1 MNLFRYI
8 IFALSV
14 ALIFSVGS
22 SSATIHSH
30 PEISVAD
37 DRTLSLRETGSQIV
51 METIEDAIRQGGL
64 ALFDGKFQIDSSLN
78 WVFGE
83 RIEGEV
89 DVVVPLWSGDGHVVF
104 AQPGLALW
112 TGIADEDRID
122 TNLGVVYR
130 TNLLNTLTGIDVI
143 SGVSVFYDNNF
154 RRGHSRV
161 SIGMDAQHREFRGA
175 FNYYEPLSDD
185 KRGRAGYIEDAIRG
199 MDARFAFQR
208 DIMRLS
214 ANLGYWRYEGDGRSK
229 SEWELSYGLDAS
241 VRIVDGVFIEGGYE
255 KHDDDASIGERLN
268 LGVAFK
274 FSLPDFKGRSY
285 EDVSMSSD
293 LYQIVDREKRIL
305 YEERES
311 DGIILSASGEGN
323 TRNVSVQLRRAA
335 TEDIVL
341 NFIGSGSATYN
352 DDWTIS
358 VGGTDCDTVMGTDCQ
373 ITIMAGE
380 TSPSDEV
387 IITFQEPARGEPAE
401 DIILSVEVASGG
413 GANLLPG
420 NPLVVRIPEGEPLPT
435 VSLNYSGSRTID
447 GNSIVRQTIELSEAL
462 SDSITV
468 TLTASG
474 TADYDSD
481 LENGTWN
488 LAHAAVAEGTTPA
501 DAFPFSDADF
511 CSNTAITGAGCEI
524 IISAGQ
530 TIVDLAMNSKV
541 LTSGETIELILGI
554 GSASTSFVTLVS
566 SPRVD
571 FVIEAPPLP
580 TVTMSATNTTI
591 MEGLQRII
599 TFTLSEAV
607 SDDVT
612 LNLIADTSSTAQY
625 GSSNDWVLN
634 DGSGACTSAI
644 GTSCQI
650 TIDADDTTAMTRILV
665 LDNMAGEEDETA
677 IVRVMVDSR
686 SRHLVQEGS
695 PLRLTFTI
703 PADPPLPA
711 VSISATSASIA
722 EGGSATL
729 TATLSETVTEPVVIN
744 LLEGGAADYGTGMD
758 WHLNNGSDCS
768 TATGTSCQITITA
781 GQTTATATVNVN
793 TDSTVESTPET
804 FTVSIDIASPDST
817 VVVEGSPS
825 MLTFT
830 IPAND
835 QPSTLGF
842 ELSEV
847 STPETITM
855 NTQSVVRLRGELKD
869 ASGTRITTL
878 PVNLPFRL
886 TVTGNDDNDVELPAG
901 GDLELGASSVTFN
914 RNGFISPFVSVTIND
929 DATPEEDETFTVTLH
944 KRGNFPDGWDID
956 ADNNS
961 VDIIILANDQPTL
974 PTVSLNY
981 SGSTT
986 ISEGVQID
994 DRMMIQL
1001 SEALTQDV
1009 TFNLTVES
1017 DDMIVLDG
1025 ASGDFVI
1032 QYQNS
1037 SGTRT
1042 QCGDLMENSQTLV
1055 RIGGDLCEPRIR
1067 AGSTSI
1073 ALSIITIADGSHTD
1087 TTAETFTLSVSIPSA
1102 SASLVELGSPSSLTF
1117 TIPAE
1122 PTSTLGFAE
1131 TGRTVDETSRTI
1143 AIRGVVKDASGMKLS
1158 SIPVTL
1164 PYTLSITNNDDG
1176 DINIDTGSG
1185 LQLTPTGT
1193 TNFNSDNEFAMHSF
1207 TTRDDTT
1214 PEPQEEFVVTL
1225 GEGPNFPSG
1234 WIIDPNANTFT
1245 ITVNANDQPSTL
1257 GFAETGRTTDET
1269 RAGRL
1274 TILGVIKDASGMK
1287 LSSLP
1292 VSLPITLSI
1301 SNNDD
1306 PDIEIDTA
1314 PGHELSPSGVVFNSD
1329 NDFTIQSVQIID
1341 DTTPEPQEE
1350 FVVTLGEGPNF
1361 PSGWI
1366 IDPNA
1371 NTFTITINANDQPVT
1386 LMPAKTSIE
1395 EGTST
1400 TITLSLNQALA
1411 SDAVFNLTSGGGA
1424 TYGTT
1429 DDWNLSVNETD
1440 CNMAS
1445 GTNCQVTISKGN
1457 TSAEVTVRANLDLD
1471 TESPNETF
1479 TVTVAAA
1486 SGSEGLVTIDS
1497 SSTPLSFSIQDE
1509 PPPAVSLNYGE
1520 TDTTFQRGTYPR
1532 FTVDLSKALTAP
1544 VTLDITG
1551 SGTGGT
1557 YSASGGWFLYYRVA
1571 PAGETS
1577 YVGSLVNFASGS
1589 RTCRSVA
1596 NAGDCQITVPEGSTI
1611 VDIQLFVSRRN
1622 TAGGFFSGGTIT
1634 VSLGIPT
1641 ASENLVVLGTP
1652 STHTLTLQ

>member
-1 MNLFRYI
+1 MNLFRSAT
-8 IFALSV
+8 FALSV
-14 ALIFSVGS
+14 ALVFSVGS

-488 LAHAAVAEGTTPA
+488 LAHAAVAEGMTPA

-511 CSNTAITGAGCEI
+511 CSNTAITGTGCEI

-541 LTSGETIELILGI
+541 LTSGETIELALGI
-554 GSASTSFVTLVS
+554 GSASTSLVALGS

-580 TVTMSATNTTI
+580 TVTISTSNTTI

-607 SDDVT
+607 SGDVT
-612 LNLIADTSSTAQY
+612 LNLIADTSSTADY

-634 DGSGACTSAI
+634 DGSGACTSAT

-650 TIDADDTTAMTRILV
+650 TIDADDTTAVTRILV

-677 IVRVMVDSR
+677 IVRVMVDSG

-695 PLRLTFTI
+695 PSRLTFTI

-711 VSISATSASIA
+711 VSISATSTSIA

-729 TATLSETVTEPVVIN
+729 TATLSETVTDPVVIN

-781 GQTTATATVNVN
+781 GQTTATAMVNIN
-793 TDSTVESTPET
+793 TDSNVESTPET

-830 IPAND
+830 IPAD
-835 QPSTLGF
+835 PPSTLGF
-842 ELSEV
+842 A
-847 STPETITM
+847 ETGRT
-855 NTQSVVRLRGELKD
+855 TDETRAGRLTILGVIKD
-869 ASGTRITTL
+869 ASGMKLSSL
-878 PVNLPFRL
+878 PVSLPFTLSISNNDAPDIEIDTAPGLQL
-886 TVTGNDDNDVELPAG
+886 TPGPSLLFNSDNDFAIQSVRIIDDTTPEPQ
-901 GDLELGASSVTFN
+901 EEFVVTLGEGPNFPSGWIIDPNANTFT
-914 RNGFISPFVSVTIND
+914 ITIN
-929 DATPEEDETFTVTLH
+929 
-944 KRGNFPDGWDID
+944 
-956 ADNNS
+956 
-961 VDIIILANDQPTL
+961 ANDQL

-994 DRMMIQL
+994 DRMMIRL

-1032 QYQNS
+1032 QYRNS
-1037 SGTRT
+1037 SGTRI
-1042 QCGDLMENSQTLV
+1042 QCGNLMQNSQTLV

-1102 SASLVELGSPSSLTF
+1102 SASLVKLGSPSSLTF

-1131 TGRTVDETSRTI
+1131 TGRTVDETGQRI
-1143 AIRGVVKDASGMKLS
+1143 
-1158 SIPVTL
+1158 TL
-1164 PYTLSITNNDDG
+1164 
-1176 DINIDTGSG
+1176 
-1185 LQLTPTGT
+1185 
-1193 TNFNSDNEFAMHSF
+1193 
-1207 TTRDDTT
+1207 
-1214 PEPQEEFVVTL
+1214 
-1225 GEGPNFPSG
+1225 
-1234 WIIDPNANTFT
+1234 
-1245 ITVNANDQPSTL
+1245 
-1257 GFAETGRTTDET
+1257 
-1269 RAGRL
+1269 
-1274 TILGVIKDASGMK
+1274 LGVIKDASGMK

-1306 PDIEIDTA
+1306 TDIEIDTA
-1314 PGHELSPSGVVFNSD
+1314 SGLVISSPGIFNSD
-1329 NDFTIQSVQIID
+1329 NDLAIQSVRIID
-1341 DTTPEPQEE
+1341 DTDTEPQEE

-1366 IDPNA
+1366 VDPNA
-1371 NTFTITINANDQPVT
+1371 NTFTITVNANDQPLPT
-1386 LMPAKTSIE
+1386 
-1395 EGTST
+1395 
-1400 TITLSLNQALA
+1400 
-1411 SDAVFNLTSGGGA
+1411 
-1424 TYGTT
+1424 
-1429 DDWNLSVNETD
+1429 
-1440 CNMAS
+1440 
-1445 GTNCQVTISKGN
+1445 
-1457 TSAEVTVRANLDLD
+1457 
-1471 TESPNETF
+1471 
-1479 TVTVAAA
+1479 
-1486 SGSEGLVTIDS
+1486 
-1497 SSTPLSFSIQDE
+1497 
-1509 PPPAVSLNYGE
+1509 VSLNYSGNTTIRGVASVMIPINLSEAITEDIVIDIIGDTSTARYTLSGNGWSLSPGNAHNVYCDSVSGTSCQAIITAGQTSRDLLIAVLGATTGE
-1520 TDTTFQRGTYPR
+1520 TI
-1532 FTVDLSKALTAP
+1532 VLSL
-1544 VTLDITG
+1544 
-1551 SGTGGT
+1551 
-1557 YSASGGWFLYYRVA
+1557 RV
-1571 PAGETS
+1571 
-1577 YVGSLVNFASGS
+1577 NS
-1589 RTCRSVA
+1589 RS
-1596 NAGDCQITVPEGSTI
+1596 S
-1611 VDIQLFVSRRN
+1611 
-1622 TAGGFFSGGTIT
+1622 
-1634 VSLGIPT
+1634 
-1641 ASENLVVLGTP
+1641 NLVQIGNT
-1652 STHTLTLQ
+1652 SSIELTIQ

>member
-1 MNLFRYI
+1 M
-8 IFALSV
+8 
-14 ALIFSVGS
+14 
-22 SSATIHSH
+22 
-30 PEISVAD
+30 
-37 DRTLSLRETGSQIV
+37 
-51 METIEDAIRQGGL
+51 
-64 ALFDGKFQIDSSLN
+64 
-78 WVFGE
+78 
-83 RIEGEV
+83 
-89 DVVVPLWSGDGHVVF
+89 
-104 AQPGLALW
+104 
-112 TGIADEDRID
+112 
-122 TNLGVVYR
+122 
-130 TNLLNTLTGIDVI
+130 
-143 SGVSVFYDNNF
+143 
-154 RRGHSRV
+154 
-161 SIGMDAQHREFRGA
+161 
-175 FNYYEPLSDD
+175 
-185 KRGRAGYIEDAIRG
+185 
-199 MDARFAFQR
+199 
-208 DIMRLS
+208 
-214 ANLGYWRYEGDGRSK
+214 
-229 SEWELSYGLDAS
+229 
-241 VRIVDGVFIEGGYE
+241 
-255 KHDDDASIGERLN
+255 
-268 LGVAFK
+268 
-274 FSLPDFKGRSY
+274 
-285 EDVSMSSD
+285 
-293 LYQIVDREKRIL
+293 
-305 YEERES
+305 
-311 DGIILSASGEGN
+311 
-323 TRNVSVQLRRAA
+323 
-335 TEDIVL
+335 
-341 NFIGSGSATYN
+341 
-352 DDWTIS
+352 
-358 VGGTDCDTVMGTDCQ
+358 
-373 ITIMAGE
+373 
-380 TSPSDEV
+380 
-387 IITFQEPARGEPAE
+387 
-401 DIILSVEVASGG
+401 
-413 GANLLPG
+413 
-420 NPLVVRIPEGEPLPT
+420 
-435 VSLNYSGSRTID
+435 
-447 GNSIVRQTIELSEAL
+447 
-462 SDSITV
+462 
-468 TLTASG
+468 
-474 TADYDSD
+474 
-481 LENGTWN
+481 
-488 LAHAAVAEGTTPA
+488 
-501 DAFPFSDADF
+501 
-511 CSNTAITGAGCEI
+511 
-524 IISAGQ
+524 
-530 TIVDLAMNSKV
+530 
-541 LTSGETIELILGI
+541 
-554 GSASTSFVTLVS
+554 
-566 SPRVD
+566 D

-580 TVTMSATNTTI
+580 TVSLSADKTTVA
-591 MEGLQRII
+591 EGETATI
-599 TFTLSEAV
+599 TLTLSRALTRSSIVVLTGSNNDAV
-607 SDDVT
+607 YSSFDDYHFTINQGVSTCTRMCQVDIPANKTSVEVIVNVNEDSTNETTAETFSASLTVNQVSQNIVQIGSPST
-612 LNLIADTSSTAQY
+612 LN
-625 GSSNDWVLN
+625 
-634 DGSGACTSAI
+634 
-644 GTSCQI
+644 
-650 TIDADDTTAMTRILV
+650 
-665 LDNMAGEEDETA
+665 
-677 IVRVMVDSR
+677 
-686 SRHLVQEGS
+686 
-695 PLRLTFTI
+695 FTI
-703 PADPPLPA
+703 PADSPSTLGFAMTGITTDETIGGNQRINTIRGVVKDAGGMKLSSIPVSLP
-711 VSISATSASIA
+711 
-722 EGGSATL
+722 
-729 TATLSETVTEPVVIN
+729 
-744 LLEGGAADYGTGMD
+744 
-758 WHLNNGSDCS
+758 
-768 TATGTSCQITITA
+768 
-781 GQTTATATVNVN
+781 
-793 TDSTVESTPET
+793 
-804 FTVSIDIASPDST
+804 FTVSIANNENDINGIDASVAYELTPGGTTNFNSDNEFAIFFPVIVDDT
-817 VVVEGSPS
+817 TPEPQEEIVITLIEGPNFPS
-825 MLTFT
+825 GWIVDPNANTFT
-830 IPAND
+830 ITINASD

-842 ELSEV
+842 AETGKTVNEPNPGGIVILGVVKDGSGMKLSSLPV
-847 STPETITM
+847 DIPITLSITNNGNNDIGIDTDPGLVLTP
-855 NTQSVVRLRGELKD
+855 
-869 ASGTRITTL
+869 SGTR
-878 PVNLPFRL
+878 
-886 TVTGNDDNDVELPAG
+886 
-901 GDLELGASSVTFN
+901 SSF
-914 RNGFISPFVSVTIND
+914 IND
-929 DATPEEDETFTVTLH
+929 NFAISRFTVTDDTDPEGQEEFVITL
-944 KRGNFPDGWDID
+944 GEGPNFPSGWIID
-956 ADNNS
+956 PNANTFTITVN
-961 VDIIILANDQPTL
+961 ANDPL

-994 DRMMIQL
+994 DRMMIRL

-1032 QYQNS
+1032 QYRNS
-1037 SGTRT
+1037 SGTRI
-1042 QCGDLMENSQTLV
+1042 QCGNLMQNSQTLV

-1207 TTRDDTT
+1207 ITRDDTT

-1486 SGSEGLVTIDS
+1486 SGSEGLVTVDS

>member
-285 EDVSMSSD
+285 EDVSMSSN
-293 LYQIVDREKRIL
+293 LYQIVKREKRIL

-335 TEDIVL
+335 TEEVVL
-341 NFIGSGSATYN
+341 NLIGTGSATYN

-358 VGGTDCDTVMGTDCQ
+358 VGGDDCPVVDGTDCSV
-373 ITIMAGE
+373 TVMAGE

-387 IITFQEPARGEPAE
+387 LITFQDPARGEPAE

-488 LAHAAVAEGTTPA
+488 LAHAAVAEGMTPA

-511 CSNTAITGAGCEI
+511 CSNTAITGTGCEI
-524 IISAGQ
+524 IISVGQ

-541 LTSGETIELILGI
+541 LTSGETIELALGI
-554 GSASTSFVTLVS
+554 GSASTSLVALGS

-591 MEGLQRII
+591 MEGLQRVI
-599 TFTLSEAV
+599 TFTLSEMV
-607 SDDVT
+607 SEPVT
-612 LNLIADTSSTAQY
+612 LNLIADTSSTATY
-625 GSSNDWVLN
+625 GGTDDWVLN
-634 DGSGACTSAI
+634 DGSGACASAT
-644 GTSCQI
+644 GMSCQI
-650 TIDADDTTAMTRILV
+650 TIPANSTTATTRILV
-665 LDNMAGEEDETA
+665 IDNMAGEGEETA
-677 IVRVMVDSR
+677 IVRVEVDSG
-686 SRHLVQEGS
+686 SRHLVQE
-695 PLRLTFTI
+695 
-703 PADPPLPA
+703 
-711 VSISATSASIA
+711 
-722 EGGSATL
+722 
-729 TATLSETVTEPVVIN
+729 
-744 LLEGGAADYGTGMD
+744 
-758 WHLNNGSDCS
+758 
-768 TATGTSCQITITA
+768 
-781 GQTTATATVNVN
+781 
-793 TDSTVESTPET
+793 
-804 FTVSIDIASPDST
+804 
-817 VVVEGSPS
+817 
-825 MLTFT
+825 
-830 IPAND
+830 
-835 QPSTLGF
+835 
-842 ELSEV
+842 
-847 STPETITM
+847 
-855 NTQSVVRLRGELKD
+855 
-869 ASGTRITTL
+869 
-878 PVNLPFRL
+878 
-886 TVTGNDDNDVELPAG
+886 
-901 GDLELGASSVTFN
+901 
-914 RNGFISPFVSVTIND
+914 
-929 DATPEEDETFTVTLH
+929 
-944 KRGNFPDGWDID
+944 
-956 ADNNS
+956 
-961 VDIIILANDQPTL
+961 
-974 PTVSLNY
+974 
-981 SGSTT
+981 
-986 ISEGVQID
+986 
-994 DRMMIQL
+994 
-1001 SEALTQDV
+1001 
-1009 TFNLTVES
+1009 
-1017 DDMIVLDG
+1017 
-1025 ASGDFVI
+1025 
-1032 QYQNS
+1032 
-1037 SGTRT
+1037 
-1042 QCGDLMENSQTLV
+1042 
-1055 RIGGDLCEPRIR
+1055 
-1067 AGSTSI
+1067 
-1073 ALSIITIADGSHTD
+1073 
-1087 TTAETFTLSVSIPSA
+1087 
-1102 SASLVELGSPSSLTF
+1102 GSPSSLTF
-1117 TIPAE
+1117 TIPADPPSTLGFADTGITTDE
-1122 PTSTLGFAE
+1122 TIGGNQRISAIRGVVKDASGMKLSSIPVRLPFTVSIANNENDINGIDPSIEYELTPSGTTSFNSDNEFVIFFPVIVDDMDIEGEEMIVITLGEGPNFPSGWIVDPNANTFTITINANDQPSTLGFAE
-1131 TGRTVDETSRTI
+1131 TGITVNEGRTI

-1158 SIPVTL
+1158 SIPVRL
-1164 PYTLSITNNDDG
+1164 PVTFSITNNDDG

-1185 LQLTPTGT
+1185 LALTPTST
-1193 TNFNSDNEFAMHSF
+1193 TNFNSDNEFIMHIF
-1207 TTRDDTT
+1207 ATRDDTT

-1245 ITVNANDQPSTL
+1245 ITVNANDQPTISFSGGHGSDPTKIEDAIDEGMSGSATL
-1257 GFAETGRTTDET
+1257 
-1269 RAGRL
+1269 
-1274 TILGVIKDASGMK
+1274 
-1287 LSSLP
+1287 
-1292 VSLPITLSI
+1292 
-1301 SNNDD
+1301 
-1306 PDIEIDTA
+1306 
-1314 PGHELSPSGVVFNSD
+1314 
-1329 NDFTIQSVQIID
+1329 
-1341 DTTPEPQEE
+1341 
-1350 FVVTLGEGPNF
+1350 
-1361 PSGWI
+1361 
-1366 IDPNA
+1366 
-1371 NTFTITINANDQPVT
+1371 TITISPAPTSQISIPLTTTGSHAAYGDSFAVTGATLTGKPSTNDVMLSVPANTGTVT
-1386 LMPAKTSIE
+1386 L
-1395 EGTST
+1395 
-1400 TITLSLNQALA
+1400 TITAAQ
-1411 SDAVFNLTSGGGA
+1411 DGA
-1424 TYGTT
+1424 DG
-1429 DDWNLSVNETD
+1429 
-1440 CNMAS
+1440 
-1445 GTNCQVTISKGN
+1445 
-1457 TSAEVTVRANLDLD
+1457 
-1471 TESPNETF
+1471 
-1479 TVTVAAA
+1479 
-1486 SGSEGLVTIDS
+1486 
-1497 SSTPLSFSIQDE
+1497 
-1509 PPPAVSLNYGE
+1509 
-1520 TDTTFQRGTYPR
+1520 
-1532 FTVDLSKALTAP
+1532 
-1544 VTLDITG
+1544 
-1551 SGTGGT
+1551 
-1557 YSASGGWFLYYRVA
+1557 
-1571 PAGETS
+1571 
-1577 YVGSLVNFASGS
+1577 
-1589 RTCRSVA
+1589 
-1596 NAGDCQITVPEGSTI
+1596 
-1611 VDIQLFVSRRN
+1611 RN
-1622 TAGGFFSGGTIT
+1622 DIT
-1634 VSLGIPT
+1634 VSLGTPLPGNYIAGT
-1641 ASENLVVLGTP
+1641 ASIWEIAIHDDDG
-1652 STHTLTLQ
+1652 